1 MLGHDVGCMAM
12 CMDLNKYFKLM
23 LVVLLATGWMS
34 LAAAVEPEE
43 TDICSPF
50 RDGKVDESLVA
61 TMLDAAHNGY
71 LYRIKQDT
79 SRIGFCVS
87 SGWTQVKGQFQNFSG
102 GLALVPDDRFT
113 TGAEQAMVII
123 QTASLDTRS
132 SVVEDVIKGEGF
144 FDVAHFPEILFVSN
158 GFEWTGEESA
168 RMYGELTVRGITRPV
183 VFNVTLTPLHQEG
196 NGTVERMLVKA
207 STTINRSNFNM
218 DSMSGLVSDTV
229 TLCMSVEAV
238 RYRG

>member
-1 MLGHDVGCMAM
+1 
-12 CMDLNKYFKLM
+12 MDISMILTRF
-23 LVVLLATGWMS
+23 LVVLLTTGWMS

-50 RDGKVDESLVA
+50 RDGKVDASLVA

-113 TGAEQAMVII
+113 TGEEQAMVMID
-123 QTASLDTRS
+123 TASLDTRS
-132 SVVEDVIKGEGF
+132 GVVESLIKGEGF
-144 FDVAHFPEILFVSN
+144 FDVDHHPEILFVSH
-158 GFEWTGEESA
+158 GFVWTGSENA
-168 RMYGELTVRGITRPV
+168 QIIGDLTVRGITRQV
-183 VFNVTLTPLHQEG
+183 IFDVTLTPIEEVG
-196 NGTVERMLVKA
+196 NSTVERMLVKA
-207 STTINRSNFNM
+207 RTTIHRSDFGM
-218 DSMSGLVSDTV
+218 DGLPGLVSDTV

-238 RYRG
+238 RYGG

>member
-1 MLGHDVGCMAM
+1 
-12 CMDLNKYFKLM
+12 MDIPMILKRL
-23 LVVLLATGWMS
+23 LVVLLTTGWMS

-50 RDGKVDESLVA
+50 RDGKVDESLVS

-71 LYRIKQDT
+71 LYRIKRDT

-113 TGAEQAMVII
+113 TGEEQAMVMI

-132 SVVEDVIKGEGF
+132 GVVEALIKGESF
-144 FDVAHFPEILFVSN
+144 FDVEHYPEILFVSH
-158 GFEWTGEESA
+158 GFVWTGSETA
-168 RMYGELTVRGITRPV
+168 QIIGDLTVRGITRQV
-183 VFNVTLTPLHQEG
+183 IFDVTLTPIEEVG
-196 NGTVERMLVKA
+196 NSTVERMLVKA
-207 STTINRSNFNM
+207 RTTIERSDFGM
-218 DSMSGLVSDTV
+218 DSMSGLVSDNV

-238 RYRG
+238 RYGG